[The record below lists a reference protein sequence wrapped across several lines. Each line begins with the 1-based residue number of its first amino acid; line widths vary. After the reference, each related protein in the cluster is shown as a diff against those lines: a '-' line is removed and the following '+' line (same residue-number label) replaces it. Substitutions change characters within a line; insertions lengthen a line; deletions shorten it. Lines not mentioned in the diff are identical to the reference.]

1 MEDALILSHHIG
13 VDKYM
18 QSQSTQAS
26 PKVGFKRVQIYTSK
40 PPFGSIG
47 LSSFLGFV
55 AGLMK

>member
-1 MEDALILSHHIG
+1 MKDALILSHHIA

-26 PKVGFKRVQIYTSK
+26 PQVGFKWVQIYTSK
-40 PPFGSIG
+40 PRFGSIG

-55 AGLMK
+55 EGLMK